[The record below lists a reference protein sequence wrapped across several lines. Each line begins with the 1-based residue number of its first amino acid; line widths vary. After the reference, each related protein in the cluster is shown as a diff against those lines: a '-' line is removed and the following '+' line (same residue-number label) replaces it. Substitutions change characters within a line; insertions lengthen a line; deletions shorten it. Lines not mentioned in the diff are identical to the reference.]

1 MLKPSRR
8 ELLTGG
14 AAGAAVLAAKPA
26 PGASANPHK
35 KEGGKKERW
44 ILGMNTST
52 IRPAPIEEKIKVT
65 AAAGFDTLELW
76 INDIDGYEK
85 SGKSVKD
92 LKKRIEDA
100 GLWVPNV
107 IGIWNSMPPTEEA
120 KDKAMDEIKRKMS
133 QAAKV
138 GAKHIAAIPTP
149 DRADIDILWAAKR
162 YRELIDVGK
171 KIGIRVAIEFIGFI
185 KGVHTLGQAMAIA
198 IEADRAEACI
208 VADTFHVYR
217 GGSSFKAVRH
227 LDGDVFAVWHYNDA
241 PKEPERFKQR
251 DGDRV
256 YPGDGVLPL
265 PQLLRDLWAQGFRGP
280 LSLEMFKRSEWKKPA
295 AEVAKIAMEK
305 MCKTIG
311 ASGVG
316 V

>member
-26 PGASANPHK
+26 PAASAKPPKAAAK
-35 KEGGKKERW
+35 KDRW

-52 IRPAPIEEKIKVT
+52 IRPASLEEKIKVT

-85 SGKSVKD
+85 GGKSAGD

-107 IGIWNSMPPTEEA
+107 IGIWNSMPPTDEA
-120 KDKAMDEIKRKMS
+120 KDKAMDEMKRKMS
-133 QAAKV
+133 QAAKA

-149 DRADIDILWAAKR
+149 DRADIDLLWAAKR
-162 YRELIDVGK
+162 YQELIDVGK

-185 KGVHTLGQAMAIA
+185 KGVHTLGQAAAIA
-198 IEADRAEACI
+198 IEADRAEARI

-217 GGSSFKAVRH
+217 GGSSFKAVCH
-227 LDGDVFAVWHYNDA
+227 LDGDLFAVWHYNDA

-265 PQLLRDLWAQGFRGP
+265 PKLLRDLWAQGFRGP
-280 LSLEMFKRSEWKKPA
+280 LSLELFMRSEWKRPA
-295 AEVAKIAMEK
+295 AEVAKIGMEK
-305 MCKTIG
+305 MRKTIQ

-316 V
+316 A